1 MENSIQYDKNRPE
14 LKWGPVF
21 EPLESH
27 LRSGDP
33 LLLVISPFIGLD
45 ALKRFL
51 GTAGSQ
57 RGIKVIVRW
66 RPEDLKNGVSD
77 LAIFPHLVELGI
89 PLYINYDIH
98 LKLYVFES
106 NLAFCTSGNL
116 TRRGFG
122 YSEKPNIEVGCFVNL
137 SQDDWLRLY
146 DLIDNS
152 RQVDENIFSTYKRY
166 LESCPKTSQ
175 SPMPA
180 LELLGPPKAY
190 TISSLPAMETPAELA
205 KYYFSVDIANRSAE
219 QTRRAAHDFATFHLP
234 AGLDQPTLDE
244 RLGNSFRTTPF
255 VVDFVEVLK
264 AEGSLRFGAVNDWI
278 HGKCE
283 DVPLPYHWEIKENT
297 RIFYNWLEHF
307 FPQITWDRPNYSQV
321 IYWRES

>member
-1 MENSIQYDKNRPE
+1 MENSIQYEKNRSE
-14 LKWGPVF
+14 LKWGPMF
-21 EPLESH
+21 EPLETH

-33 LLLVISPFIGLD
+33 LLLVISPFIGLH

-51 GTAGSQ
+51 EKAGSP

-106 NLAFCTSGNL
+106 NLAFSTSGNL

-137 SQDDWLRLY
+137 TQDDWRRLY
-146 DLIDNS
+146 ELISNS
-152 RQVDENIFSTYKRY
+152 RQVDEDMFSMYKRY
-166 LESCPKTSQ
+166 LDSCPKASQ
-175 SPMPA
+175 PPIAPPELVSPR
-180 LELLGPPKAY
+180 KSY
-190 TISSLPAMETPAELA
+190 TISSLPAMETPAKLVEFYFPGDLA
-205 KYYFSVDIANRSAE
+205 NPSAE
-219 QTRRAAHDFATFHLP
+219 ETRRAAHDFAIFGIPPGLNHP
-234 AGLDQPTLDE
+234 ALDQ
-244 RLGNSFRTTPF
+244 RLGTSFRTTPF

-264 AEGSLRFGAVNDWI
+264 AERSLRFGAVNDWI